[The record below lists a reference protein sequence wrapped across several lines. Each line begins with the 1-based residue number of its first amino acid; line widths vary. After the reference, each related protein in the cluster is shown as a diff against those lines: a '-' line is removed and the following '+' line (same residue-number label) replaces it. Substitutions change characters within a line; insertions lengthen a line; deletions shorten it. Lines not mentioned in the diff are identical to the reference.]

1 MILEDRRKFRDL
13 YWAQVTLPAFIFIFF
28 QVTIWRAVMQPSTK
42 SLELAMYT
50 ALTYTLFLAAL
61 RAVILVGA
69 SFFAIVSLHRCNS
82 KENS

>member
-1 MILEDRRKFRDL
+1 
-13 YWAQVTLPAFIFIFF
+13 
-28 QVTIWRAVMQPSTK
+28 MQPSDK

-69 SFFAIVSLHRCNS
+69 SFFAIVALHQSNN
-82 KENS
+82 KENSQKTLTPV